1 MTKLKRRI
9 PDSSM
14 SAPEQGSPAKPKT
27 KGGHSHWLM
36 MACCVP
42 MLVIAVALV
51 LAGGGARIL
60 VFALGCAAMMAVM
73 MFAMSGGQRGS
84 R

>member
-1 MTKLKRRI
+1 MMKLKRRI
-9 PDSSM
+9 PDSSE
-14 SAPEQGSPAKPKT
+14 SAPERGNPAESKT
-27 KGGHSHWLM
+27 TGGHSHWLM

-73 MFAMSGGQRGS
+73 MFAMSSGQRGG